1 MLALVGAIVW
11 PLAIGLA
18 RGYVKS
24 RVGVDPTSCARVAGR
39 RGRCLRWRL
48 PRRSPGQQTL
58 LTLVVVGVPFA
69 VLLSTVTRFAA
80 RKSCIIARA
89 KVPACATW

>member
-1 MLALVGAIVW
+1 MVATLALIGAVVW

-24 RVGVDPTSCARVAGR
+24 RVGVGSDELRAVLRAGVGVVVAGAFPA
-39 RGRCLRWRL
+39 GLL
-48 PRRSPGQQTL
+48 GQQTL

-80 RKSCIIARA
+80 RRPCITVRAR
-89 KVPACATW
+89 V